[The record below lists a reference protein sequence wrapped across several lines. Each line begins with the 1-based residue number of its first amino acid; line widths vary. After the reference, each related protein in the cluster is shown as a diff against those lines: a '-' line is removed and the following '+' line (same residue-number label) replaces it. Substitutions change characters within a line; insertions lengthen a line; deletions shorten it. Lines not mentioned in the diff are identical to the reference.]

1 MTPSPEPPG
10 ALGGAAGGSGGAAGD
25 AAPTTVEEVV
35 RRRLSAALGGWRGL
49 LDSAAPALAFLI
61 GWLLTSDVL
70 VSVGASV
77 AVLLV
82 ALVVRVARRE
92 TVQHAVGGIL
102 ATAVAAFIASR
113 TGRAA
118 DVFLPGILLNAALA
132 VVFAVSMAARWPVVG
147 FVVGAVTED
156 PTGWRRDRGVV
167 ALCQK
172 LTGLLLA
179 GYVVRVAV
187 QLPLYLA
194 DRASGGEWT
203 TELAVSKLVLGWP
216 LLVLGVVVAGA
227 LLLRGRTPLQPEE
240 PEPGTAPEHPRE
252 RTRRT

>member
-1 MTPSPEPPG
+1 MTGRLDDVPG
-10 ALGGAAGGSGGAAGD
+10 GVQE

-35 RRRLSAALGGWRGL
+35 RRRLSAALGGWRGM

-82 ALVVRVARRE
+82 ALVVRAARRE
-92 TVQHAVGGIL
+92 TVQHALSGIL
-102 ATAVAAFIASR
+102 TTAVAAFIASR
-113 TGRAA
+113 TGRAQ
-118 DVFLPGILLNAALA
+118 DVFLPGILINAGLA
-132 VVFAVSMAARWPVVG
+132 VVFAASMVARWPVVG

-156 PTGWRRDRGVV
+156 PTGWRRDRGVL

-179 GYVVRVAV
+179 GYVLRVAV

-194 DRASGGEWT
+194 GPEHT
-203 TELAVSKLVLGWP
+203 TALAVAKLVLGWP
-216 LLVLGVVVAGA
+216 LLALGVLVAGA

-240 PEPGTAPEHPRE
+240 DPAP
-252 RTRRT
+252 RT

>member
-1 MTPSPEPPG
+1 V
-10 ALGGAAGGSGGAAGD
+10 
-25 AAPTTVEEVV
+25 PTTVEEVV
-35 RRRLSAALGGWRGL
+35 RQRLSLAMGGWRGL
-49 LDSAAPALAFLI
+49 LDSAAPALAFLVTWI
-61 GWLLTSDVL
+61 TTSDL
-70 VSVGASV
+70 WPSVGASG

-92 TVQHAVGGIL
+92 TVQHALGGIV

-113 TGRAA
+113 TGRAE

-132 VVFAVSMAARWPVVG
+132 VVFAASMVVRWPVVG

-167 ALCQK
+167 ALCQR

-194 DRASGGEWT
+194 ERT
-203 TELAVSKLVLGWP
+203 TWLAASKLVLGWP
-216 LLVLGVVVAGA
+216 LLVLGVAVAS
-227 LLLRGRTPLQPEE
+227 LVLLRGRTPLQDPSTVTG
-240 PEPGTAPEHPRE
+240 PAA
-252 RTRRT
+252 

>member
-1 MTPSPEPPG
+1 MTAPVPG
-10 ALGGAAGGSGGAAGD
+10 PAAGAG
-25 AAPTTVEEVV
+25 APTTVEEVV
-35 RRRLSAALGGWRGL
+35 RHRLSAALGGWRGL
-49 LDSAAPALAFLI
+49 LDSAAPALAFLVA
-61 GWLLTSDVL
+61 WLLTSDVL
-70 VSVGASV
+70 VSVGASA

-82 ALVVRVARRE
+82 ALVARVARRE
-92 TVQHAVGGIL
+92 TVQHALGGIL
-102 ATAVAAFIASR
+102 TTAVAAFIASR

-132 VVFAVSMAARWPVVG
+132 VVFAASMAARWPVVG

-179 GYVVRVAV
+179 GYVLRVAV

-194 DRASGGEWT
+194 DRSGDGDWT
-203 TELAVSKLVLGWP
+203 TALAVSKLVLGWP
-216 LLVLGVVVAGA
+216 LLVLGVVLAGA
-227 LLLRGRTPLQPEE
+227 VLLRGHTPLE
-240 PEPGTAPEHPRE
+240 PQDAPRE
-252 RTRRT
+252 PAAPPA

>member
-1 MTPSPEPPG
+1 MTPSAEPPG
-10 ALGGAAGGSGGAAGD
+10 ALGGAGGAAEE
-25 AAPTTVEEVV
+25 ATPTTVEEVV

-82 ALVVRVARRE
+82 ALVVRIARRE

-132 VVFAVSMAARWPVVG
+132 VVFAVSMVARWPVVG

-156 PTGWRRDRGVV
+156 PAGWRRDRGVV

-194 DRASGGEWT
+194 DRSSGGEWT
-203 TELAVSKLVLGWP
+203 TALAVSKLVLGWP
-216 LLVLGVVVAGA
+216 LLVLGVVVAGT

-240 PEPGTAPEHPRE
+240 PGTGPEAVPERPQE
-252 RTRRT
+252 RTRRS

>member
-1 MTPSPEPPG
+1 MLREPVTSAPDR
-10 ALGGAAGGSGGAAGD
+10 D
-25 AAPTTVEEVV
+25 AAPEAAPATVEELV
-35 RRRLSAALGGWRGL
+35 RRRLSVALGGWRGM

-61 GWLLTSDVL
+61 GWIATSDVL

-82 ALVVRVARRE
+82 ALVARIARRE

-102 ATAVAAFIASR
+102 TTAVAAFIASR
-113 TGRAA
+113 TGRAE

-132 VVFAVSMAARWPVVG
+132 VVFAVSMVARWPVVG
-147 FVVGAVTED
+147 FLVGAVTED
-156 PTGWRRDRGVV
+156 PAGWRRDRGVV

-194 DRASGGEWT
+194 GET
-203 TELAVSKLVLGWP
+203 TALAVSKLVLGWP
-216 LLVLGVVVAGA
+216 LLVLGVLVAGA
-227 LLLRGRTPLQPEE
+227 LLLRGRTPLQPEDE
-240 PEPGTAPEHPRE
+240 AVPRP
-252 RTRRT
+252 

>member
-1 MTPSPEPPG
+1 MSAAPG
-10 ALGGAAGGSGGAAGD
+10 APGAPGGGPAAEVPV
-25 AAPTTVEEVV
+25 PTTVEEVV
-35 RRRLSAALGGWRGL
+35 RHRLSAALGGWRGL
-49 LDSAAPALAFLI
+49 LDSAAPALAFLV

-70 VSVGASV
+70 VSLGASA

-82 ALVVRVARRE
+82 ALAARVARRE
-92 TVQHAVGGIL
+92 TVQHALGGIL
-102 ATAVAAFIASR
+102 TTAVAAFIASR

-179 GYVVRVAV
+179 GYVLRVAV

-194 DRASGGEWT
+194 DRASGGGWT
-203 TELAVSKLVLGWP
+203 TELAVSKLLLGWP
-216 LLVLGVVVAGA
+216 LLLAGVLVAGGV
-227 LLLRGRTPLQPEE
+227 LLRGRTPLQPEDG
-240 PEPGTAPEHPRE
+240 PGAAGTAGRG
-252 RTRRT
+252 